1 MEIVL
6 INTKSKYLEVFS
18 LLSSDNINETFKRF
32 SSIKEPLE
40 AKIFAVNESISSHQF
55 LKLKNHFDK
64 INICS
69 LRIYSNN
76 RDSIISGRSLKID
89 SAYIKEQEIK
99 NQLLLFNSKKKDDI
113 LHKGTV
119 RSGERISV
127 SYTHLTLPTIY
138 SV

>member
-6 INTKSKYLEVFS
+6 INTKNKYLEIFS
-18 LLSSDNINETFKRF
+18 LLNLDNINETFKRF

-40 AKIFAVNESISSHQF
+40 AKIFAVNESISSPQF

-64 INICS
+64 SNICS
-69 LRIYSNN
+69 LCIYSNN

-119 RSGERISV
+119 RSGERIS
-127 SYTHLTLPTIY
+127 SYGNL
-138 SV
+138 